1 MTAPG
6 INPISE
12 ITLPSVRRLSAFIN
26 ILITRL
32 CRLRLPSWAFLCTG
46 HFFVAQSPAKPRK
59 SKLEIEHQPRPHKV
73 AILRYPFLCWNRT
86 TRYREKK
93 RPFRT
98 SSSSSFSTFQERNQT
113 TSFAES
119 FPLIRKRRNN
129 HHRLSIPHTH
139 TKPTGLPLF
148 GFPGTLFS
156 INPSYFFPFSL
167 QRKDFKSFIK
177 LGQKHPFFPNR
188 KPAVLDSPNDLYL
201 NWFYYLSNR
210 ITSTHKPPTLSNQTR
225 GCCVGVGRKNRYP
238 GQRETKETPTHIF
251 FLLTLTRAFFLLVRV
266 CVCVYHFRPAASL
279 CQKMLINLRQVNRRY
294 TYTQCWRR
302 RRRGH
307 PRLYV
312 CVDVSSNKYYRW
324 RGHQAVSS
332 QEDTPV

>member
-139 TKPTGLPLF
+139 TKPTDLPLF

-177 LGQKHPFFPNR
+177 LGQKHPFFR
-188 KPAVLDSPNDLYL
+188 
-201 NWFYYLSNR
+201 
-210 ITSTHKPPTLSNQTR
+210 T
-225 GCCVGVGRKNRYP
+225 
-238 GQRETKETPTHIF
+238 E
-251 FLLTLTRAFFLLVRV
+251 
-266 CVCVYHFRPAASL
+266 
-279 CQKMLINLRQVNRRY
+279 NRRSW
-294 TYTQCWRR
+294 TPQTIFIWIDFIICRTESHPHINHPPSRTKLGDAAWESEEKIDILVSAKQKKLRR
-302 RRRGH
+302 TFFF
-307 PRLYV
+307 
-312 CVDVSSNKYYRW
+312 S
-324 RGHQAVSS
+324 
-332 QEDTPV
+332 